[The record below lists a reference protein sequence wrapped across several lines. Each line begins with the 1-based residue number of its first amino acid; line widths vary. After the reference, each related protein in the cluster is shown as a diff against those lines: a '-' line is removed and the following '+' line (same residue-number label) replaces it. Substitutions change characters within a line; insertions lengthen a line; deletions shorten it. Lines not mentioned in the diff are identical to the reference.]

1 MMDDVDAEIVLSEP
15 LITGDGEKQNV
26 SLRSRNGQGRSAE
39 SECDLSSDIE
49 VIEVQQQNY
58 FDDND
63 VIEEVGQ
70 LFGSPYAKTCSF
82 WRKSL
87 ACVVLGFMVGCA
99 VAAFFTSLQALHI
112 SPLLIN
118 NNNRELTDGIG
129 YLESKGRDFDVVV
142 LSPKNFIHCSVD
154 D

>member
-1 MMDDVDAEIVLSEP
+1 MMDNAHERVLSEP
-15 LITGDGEKQNV
+15 LITGDGENQNV
-26 SLRSRNGQGRSAE
+26 SLRPRDQQGRSAE

-58 FDDND
+58 FDDDND
-63 VIEEVGQ
+63 EIEEVGQ

-82 WRKSL
+82 WRKSV
-87 ACVVLGFMVGCA
+87 ACVVLGFMIGCA

-118 NNNRELTDGIG
+118 NNNSESIDGNG
-129 YLESKGRDFDVVV
+129 YLESKGRDFDVVDF
-142 LSPKNFIHCSVD
+142 SPKNFTHCSVD